1 VPVAADETRGPIVD
15 SDQEDWE
22 VELARYVMS
31 KVTMADA
38 AEESRRKTDRI
49 GANLYYGRHW
59 QVAMPKTR
67 SALTANM
74 VKALIEHKIAIMTKQ
89 EPLPVVVAGEAGD
102 SNSAQ
107 LMRRVLMRWWRDDGM
122 QMKIRRS
129 LRIANS
135 TRTNALKASWDP
147 SRRGGAGDVTCDII
161 PGWRLILDDRCNFAD
176 GMEFCGHR
184 EMMRRSLAAL
194 YYPESSEEIFAGNKT
209 QASGRRNS
217 APSSQLPPSPIG
229 SSFRGGMGGSM
240 NFGTIV
246 NGKPVISA
254 FSNQPTSANAKDD
267 QVQIIELFIKDDS
280 LYEAEEKEYDD
291 TGAVK
296 TEIERDEEG
305 VPQFDE
311 LPAVYENVDGTP
323 VDLPTYKLRT
333 REVKRK
339 AMKRVYP
346 YWRRTTLLLPDR
358 LILDDM
364 AWDGPLP
371 YALVSDGDSL
381 EGPHVKGCALD
392 LEDMQVTL
400 NVSLSL
406 MMDNLRLSSM
416 RPILAGQA
424 SNIEGASLLVGPGQI
439 VRVGQVEQVRPL
451 EFPQLSQA
459 WFEWANFLIALMERI
474 VGAQGVMQGQ
484 AAGRVDSAAGYDTLA
499 EIGGSRLVES
509 AQRMEVAI
517 QDIMRV
523 VGWFAQKYYTEK
535 HAIAV
540 EDNEGNPTYE
550 RVSGPFLYGTFDYM
564 IQTGST
570 LAWSESAV
578 RGRLMQELQNGIIDK
593 IAYWQRTNTPD
604 WQLIRDRLLKQ
615 NPILS
620 GAAGSPPPRTRT
632 APKPRAAS
640 SAQPKG

>member
-1 VPVAADETRGPIVD
+1 VPVAADQGRGPTVD
-15 SDQEDWE
+15 ADQEKWQ
-22 VELARYVMS
+22 VELARYVMQ

-38 AEESRRKTDRI
+38 QEEQRRKTDRV
-49 GANLYYGRHW
+49 GANLFYGRHW
-59 QVAMPKTR
+59 NVAVPRQR

-89 EPLPVVVAGEAGD
+89 EPLPVIVAGEAGD
-102 SNSAQ
+102 ATSAQ
-107 LMRRVLMRWWRDDGM
+107 LMRRVMMRWWRDDGM
-122 QMKIRRS
+122 QMKLRRS

-147 SRRGGAGDVTCDII
+147 SRRGGAGDVTVDII
-161 PGWRLILDDRCNFAD
+161 PGWRLILDDRANFID
-176 GMEFCGHR
+176 GMEFIGHR
-184 EMMRRSLAAL
+184 EMMRRSLAAQ
-194 YYPESSEEIFAGNKT
+194 YYPESSDLIFGPIENT
-209 QASGRRNS
+209 QEGRRNGAAS
-217 APSSQLPPSPIG
+217 AQLPSSPIG
-229 SSFRGGMGGSM
+229 SSFRSSVGGSM

-254 FSNQPTSANAKDD
+254 FSNQPAGYAPKDD
-267 QVQIIELFIKDDS
+267 QVQIIELFLKDDS
-280 LYEAEEKEYDD
+280 MYETDEKEYDD
-291 TGAVK
+291 NGMVRM
-296 TEIERDEEG
+296 EIERDEDG

-311 LPAVYENVDGTP
+311 LPSVYTNIDGQP
-323 VDLPTYKLRT
+323 VDLPNYKLRQ
-333 REVKRK
+333 REKTRK

-346 YWRRTTLLLPDR
+346 YWRRTTLMLPDK

-364 AWDGPLP
+364 AWDGPAP
-371 YALVSDGDSL
+371 YALVSDGDAL

-416 RPILAGQA
+416 RPVLAGQA
-424 SNIEGASLLVGPGQI
+424 SNIEGASLLVSPGQV
-439 VRVGQVEQVRPL
+439 VRVGNVDQIKPF
-451 EFPQLSQA
+451 EFPQLSQS

-484 AAGRVDSAAGYDTLA
+484 AAGRVDSASGYDTLA
-499 EIGGSRLVES
+499 EIGGSRIVES

-550 RVSGPFLYGTFDYM
+550 RVSGPFLFGTFDYM

-578 RGRLMQELQNGIIDK
+578 RGRLMQELQAGIIDK
-593 IAYWQRTNTPD
+593 VAYWQRTNTPD
-604 WQLIRDRLLKQ
+604 YQLIRDRILKQ

-620 GAAGSPPPRTRT
+620 GAAASPPPRTRT
-632 APKPRAAS
+632 APKPKS
-640 SAQPKG
+640 SSTPKG